1 MDRVTLQQKG
11 HSAYVRKDDLIIE
24 WYDFG
29 DDAPYESAYLIVFD
43 APGRAALARS
53 LGLAEDADDA
63 ALLTRIA
70 RSFPSWFEAKS
81 FAQREGVPFRS
92 EVDFMP

>member
-1 MDRVTLQQKG
+1 MNRVTLRENG
-11 HSAYVRKDDLIIE
+11 HSAYVREDGLVIE

-29 DDAPYESAYLIVFD
+29 EDAPYESANMIVFD
-43 APGRAALARS
+43 AAARAALAQS
-53 LGLAEDADDA
+53 LGLAEDADDS
-63 ALLTRIA
+63 ALLACIE

-81 FAQREGVPFRS
+81 FAEREGIAFTS